1 MAETL
6 SYAKTELTKALLSL
20 LKKKKLH
27 EITISELC
35 NKAGLSRFPITA
47 ITIRWK
53 RLLENIF
60 PVSPMH
66 F

>member
-35 NKAGLSRFPITA
+35 NKAGLSRLSYY
-47 ITIRWK
+47 R
-53 RLLENIF
+53 N
-60 PVSPMH
+60 
-66 F
+66 